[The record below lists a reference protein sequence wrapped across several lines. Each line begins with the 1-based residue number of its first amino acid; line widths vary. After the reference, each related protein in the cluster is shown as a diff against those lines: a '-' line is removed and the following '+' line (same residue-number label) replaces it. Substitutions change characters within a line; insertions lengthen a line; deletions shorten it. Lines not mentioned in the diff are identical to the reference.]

1 MNKISLFSLVL
12 ICLSFVS
19 CKSSDDDDNTSSNQ
33 YTDCNRW
40 IVNTMRD
47 HYLWKEEIPGNDNL
61 DFNSSPES
69 FFKSLLSMKDGK
81 NSSAGHYY
89 YSYIEK
95 NKNYKAT
102 TKGINDDSDSYG
114 IDFVRYSI
122 PILNTTKYEDYEY
135 DRVMYVLSD
144 SPAEKSG
151 LKRGDWITRID
162 GKEINIANAD
172 YKKLLNGAARELT
185 VYHVF
190 PGLSTTIS
198 LLASTA
204 VKNDPIYYSAV
215 INTGDKRIGYLVYN
229 EFSTGPNE
237 DYNDHTYDNELID
250 LFVSKFK
257 DVNEFVLD
265 LRYNPGGYLS
275 CSRLLSRLLVP
286 SSHMNDIFCK
296 LTDANNKVTT
306 YAYKKV
312 DGEHSL
318 KGFTSLNLSRLYIIA
333 TGSTASASEAVI
345 NGLSPHVPVTIIG
358 TKTEGK
364 NVGSDNF
371 DGDNKYAWDIQPI
384 TFHITSSASNDY
396 SSGLSPNYVMN
407 ELDSKANP
415 DFLPLGDLNEY
426 LLNKAISLIGGQT
439 TSSSIASRKTVLSTS
454 NITLTPFGDSFI
466 THKIKGTI
474 QTPISVK

>member
-190 PGLSTTIS
+190 PGLSTTIILRLS
-198 LLASTA
+198 IRAINVSAIWFTTNFRLALMKIT
-204 VKNDPIYYSAV
+204 
-215 INTGDKRIGYLVYN
+215 
-229 EFSTGPNE
+229 
-237 DYNDHTYDNELID
+237 
-250 LFVSKFK
+250 
-257 DVNEFVLD
+257 
-265 LRYNPGGYLS
+265 
-275 CSRLLSRLLVP
+275 
-286 SSHMNDIFCK
+286 
-296 LTDANNKVTT
+296 
-306 YAYKKV
+306 
-312 DGEHSL
+312 
-318 KGFTSLNLSRLYIIA
+318 
-333 TGSTASASEAVI
+333 
-345 NGLSPHVPVTIIG
+345 TIIH
-358 TKTEGK
+358 T
-364 NVGSDNF
+364 
-371 DGDNKYAWDIQPI
+371 I
-384 TFHITSSASNDY
+384 
-396 SSGLSPNYVMN
+396 MN
-407 ELDSKANP
+407 
-415 DFLPLGDLNEY
+415 
-426 LLNKAISLIGGQT
+426 
-439 TSSSIASRKTVLSTS
+439 
-454 NITLTPFGDSFI
+454 
-466 THKIKGTI
+466 
-474 QTPISVK
+474 

>member
-1 MNKISLFSLVL
+1 
-12 ICLSFVS
+12 
-19 CKSSDDDDNTSSNQ
+19 
-33 YTDCNRW
+33 
-40 IVNTMRD
+40 
-47 HYLWKEEIPGNDNL
+47 
-61 DFNSSPES
+61 
-69 FFKSLLSMKDGK
+69 
-81 NSSAGHYY
+81 
-89 YSYIEK
+89 
-95 NKNYKAT
+95 
-102 TKGINDDSDSYG
+102 
-114 IDFVRYSI
+114 
-122 PILNTTKYEDYEY
+122 
-135 DRVMYVLSD
+135 
-144 SPAEKSG
+144 
-151 LKRGDWITRID
+151 
-162 GKEINIANAD
+162 
-172 YKKLLNGAARELT
+172 
-185 VYHVF
+185 
-190 PGLSTTIS
+190 
-198 LLASTA
+198 
-204 VKNDPIYYSAV
+204 
-215 INTGDKRIGYLVYN
+215 
-229 EFSTGPNE
+229 
-237 DYNDHTYDNELID
+237 

-358 TKTEGK
+358 TKTEGE